1 MTRSYTSSASASAV
15 AVYQYLESKSCDVGK
30 IFSDAGID
38 FQEIN
43 NPSVRVPFDNFE
55 LLIRLAIKATD
66 DPGIA
71 LQIGEYVHPTSYYP
85 VGISFLSSR
94 TIDEFCR
101 RAQRYSSIYSTN
113 YKIDYI
119 SEGNTAWLVNT
130 PVAALRHSDVG
141 YVSIEGWAVVM
152 LRFIRYMYKPDY
164 HPALVRLTTPC
175 AGDLQ
180 AYEQHFGCTVE
191 FEADRNGI
199 CFAEED
205 LHIVLPAAN
214 ADLARQSDQ
223 VVMEFLNKM
232 GRLDLLGQVHAK
244 IIDLLPSG
252 RCTMEKV
259 AEAMYMSSRKLHNKL
274 TEANCR
280 FQEVLDD
287 TRRELAEQY
296 MEQSDI
302 SVSEIAYM
310 LGFSD
315 CSNFSR
321 SFKRWTGKSPS
332 AYREKKARES

>member
-1 MTRSYTSSASASAV
+1 MTRSYTSSASASAI
-15 AVYQYLESKSCDVGK
+15 AVYQYLESKACDVEN
-30 IFSDAGID
+30 IFFDAGIN

-43 NPSVRVPFDNFE
+43 NPSARIPYEKFE
-55 LLIRLAIKATD
+55 RLIRLAVQATD

-94 TIDEFCR
+94 TLGEFCR
-101 RAQRYSSIYSTN
+101 RAQRYASIYSTN
-113 YKIDYI
+113 YNVDYV
-119 SEGNTAWLVNT
+119 SEGNTAWLINT

-164 HPALVRLTTPC
+164 HPALVRFTTPC

-180 AYEQHFGCTVE
+180 VYERHFGCAVE
-191 FEADRNGI
+191 FQADRNGI
-199 CFAEED
+199 CFAEQD
-205 LHIVLPAAN
+205 LQVVLPAAN
-214 ADLARQSDQ
+214 ADLARQSDK
-223 VVMEFLNKM
+223 VVMEYLNKL

-252 RCTMEKV
+252 RCNMEKV
-259 AEAMYMSSRKLHNKL
+259 AEAMHMSNRKLHNKL
-274 TEANCR
+274 AEANCR
-280 FQEVLDD
+280 FQEILDD

-332 AYREKKARES
+332 AYRENKAREL